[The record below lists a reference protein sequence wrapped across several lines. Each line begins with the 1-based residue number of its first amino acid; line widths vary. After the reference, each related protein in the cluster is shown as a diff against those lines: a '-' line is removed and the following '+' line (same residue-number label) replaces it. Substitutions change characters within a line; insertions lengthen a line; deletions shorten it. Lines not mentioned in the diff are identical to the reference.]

1 MLSRK
6 AEDYLEAILNIS
18 EKKGYT
24 RVKDIALALDIK
36 SSSVVEMLKK
46 LNDMGYVV
54 YRKYDGVTLSPEGR
68 EIGSVVKDRHD
79 TLRALLEIIQV
90 PEKIA
95 NKDAGIMEHELE
107 TKTVEQLKNFVR
119 FVKSAPDYPLWLE
132 HFKTFCE
139 TGVHPCKADKR
150 KGIGSAER
158 FETPI
163 RI

>member
-95 NKDAGIMEHELE
+95 NKDACIMEHELE

-150 KGIGSAER
+150 KGIGSADKS
-158 FETPI
+158 
-163 RI
+163 